1 MRKVLAAFLL
11 ITALVVLAS
20 WTGPASAQT
29 AATGAVQG
37 TVTDPTGA
45 VAPGVAVELINA
57 ATNESRS
64 TETNSSGLYVLANV
78 TPGPYTLKF
87 NKSGFTSSSIS
98 NLRVDVNKT
107 LTLDFKL
114 EISKGRET
122 IEVVATAQAELQTTD
137 AQVGNEVSSDAMLRL
152 PTLRRNAASLLTL
165 QPGVAPGNN
174 QFPRVGMRVAGAIDD
189 QNVFTVDGVD
199 VSDNVIG
206 GIDAQTIA
214 SIPLGVESIEEYRVG
229 VNNPN
234 ATFGRASGGQI
245 GAVSKSGTN
254 SFHGAGYLFHQNS
267 AFNAN
272 EWELN
277 QIGRPTPKFH
287 DNRFG
292 GKVGGPIWKN
302 HTFFF
307 FDYEGRRFPSASTF
321 NRLMP
326 TNSLR
331 SGILTFTDC
340 AKGFVN
346 GVCQGGNPVSYN
358 LKTSTLCG
366 NGTTACDPRAI
377 GISPSVQALWNLDP
391 QGTTPTNGADGL
403 NNLSFT
409 GTAVTPLKTN
419 FYDGRIDH
427 EITKKWHF
435 NGSYIYY
442 QTLVTSGGQ
451 GAQYD
456 LRSGT
461 PKATSQAP
469 TDRDAVIAGVTGQIT
484 PNLINTFRFGWVR
497 DRESF
502 DRLAPSATAALEAIP
517 GTNSSAGFVAL
528 APALAAA
535 TTNALVDAPIEV
547 DTQRARFQN
556 ITGRNIQYIDDV
568 SWIKSTHTMQFGGNI
583 RHIPTVHI
591 RNDKVVGS
599 LASLEVLSD
608 ADVSTFL
615 STIPSSER
623 PPTCGGAIT
632 TNCLQAGDVQRW
644 DRLYASTLG
653 LVDNIGI
660 LTTRDGNFNALPFG
674 TPLIND
680 TTLNAFEFYGQD
692 TWRIRPNLTVT
703 YGLSYGWQTPPHEKL
718 NRQTLVV
725 DAATLKPLTGPGY
738 IAAKEAAA
746 LAGQTF
752 NPTLGFE
759 PVKAAHRTVFN
770 TDYGDVAPRVAVA
783 WTPDFGSGLL
793 HTIAGGRK
801 TVIRGGYSI
810 VYDRENTVQTVIIP
824 MLGVGFAQTI
834 TVGAPLCNASG
845 TPGAG
850 CNFASGK
857 GNPGAASFRVG
868 VDGNL
873 PLPTVPAVSQPVVPG
888 PFGELFSFQD
898 DPNVKVGRSHAF
910 DLTVQRQLPG
920 NMILEAGWIGRW
932 SNRLPQGVNFNS
944 APYFFVDPS
953 SKQNFA
959 QAYDAVATAVAAGQT
974 PAAQPFFENQLPF
987 AAIQGLGGGCAQN
1000 LAGATNTTQFL
1011 AKAAAA
1017 TFTSGL
1023 VNSLFTRMDGLRT
1036 CLGLPNYQNQQLFD
1050 LHMRTYIGK
1059 SNYNGL
1065 IVTLRKRTSHG
1076 LTFDGSYTFS
1086 KTLDQNI
1093 SNQNQAG
1100 IYSNSYH
1107 PNVDYGPSLF
1117 DRRHIFNFNYLYELP
1132 LGKGHRFGNGNLSS
1146 RLLGGF
1152 FTSGIFSTFSGLPNF
1167 VTESSQVW
1175 GGGTIFG
1182 FAVGQIPLVDP
1193 SSFGDGRH
1201 DNVCSSGAGSAG
1213 NGPNCTS
1220 AGKGTGLNLFS
1231 DPAKVLS
1238 EFRNVQISNDGRT
1251 GRANPVIG
1259 LGFWNLDMSLGKKTA
1274 ITERVSM
1281 SFSADFFNIFNHPN
1295 FQDPTLNISSAASF
1309 GVIGTQL
1316 VPTNRD
1322 TAGARWIQL
1331 GLRFEF

>member
-1 MRKVLAAFLL
+1 MKKSVLLFFVAMLTLAGVAE
-11 ITALVVLAS
+11 TA
-20 WTGPASAQT
+20 GAQT
-29 AATGAVQG
+29 AATGAVLG
-37 TVTDPTGA
+37 TVTDPGGA
-45 VAPGVAVELINA
+45 VAPGVAVELTNT
-57 ATNESRS
+57 ATNKTLS
-64 TETNSSGLYVLANV
+64 TETNSSGQYVFANV
-78 TPGPYTLKF
+78 TPGVYALKF
-87 NKSGFTSSSIS
+87 MKSGFSTGTIS
-98 NLRVDVNKT
+98 NIQVNVNKT
-107 LTLDFKL
+107 LTYDLKL
-114 EISKGRET
+114 EISKGKEV
-122 IEVVATAQAELQTTD
+122 IEVVGTAQAELQTAD
-137 AQVGNEVSSDAMLRL
+137 AQVGNEVSSDAMLKL
-152 PTLRRNAASLLTL
+152 PTLRRNAAALLTL
-165 QPGVAPGNN
+165 QPAVSPGNGS
-174 QFPRVGMRVAGAIDD
+174 FPRVGMRVAGAVDD
-189 QNVFTVDGVD
+189 QNVFTVDGID

-254 SFHGAGYLFHQNS
+254 SFHGAGYWFHQNS
-267 AFNAN
+267 YFNAT

-277 QIGRPTPKFH
+277 RIGKANPKFH

-302 HTFFF
+302 KAFFF
-307 FDYEGRRFPSASTF
+307 FDYEGRRFPSASIF

-326 TNSLR
+326 TPSLR
-331 SGILTFTDC
+331 AGILKFKD
-340 AKGFVN
+340 AN
-346 GVCQGGNPVSYN
+346 GNIVSYD

-366 NGTTACDPRAI
+366 AGGTACDPRGL
-377 GISPSVQALWNLDP
+377 GISPSVAGLWGLDP
-391 QGTTPTNGADGL
+391 QGTDASNGADGL
-403 NNLSFT
+403 NTLNFT
-409 GTAVTPLKTN
+409 GTAVTPLSTN
-419 FYDGRIDH
+419 FYDGRIDY

-435 NGSYIYY
+435 NGSYLYY
-442 QTLVTSGGQ
+442 QTLQTSGGQ
-451 GAQYD
+451 NAQYD
-456 LRSGT
+456 LRGAS
-461 PKATSQAP
+461 PKATSTNP
-469 TDRDAVIAGVTGQIT
+469 TDRDAIITGLTGQIT

-502 DRLAPSATAALEAIP
+502 NRLAPSATAALEAIP
-517 GTNSSAGFVAL
+517 GTDSSAGFIAL

-556 ITGRNIQYIDDV
+556 IIGRNIQYVDDV
-568 SWIKSTHTMQFGGNI
+568 SWIKSTHTIQFGGNI
-583 RHIPTVHI
+583 RHIPTVHV

-599 LASLEVLSD
+599 LASLEVLAD

-615 STIPSSER
+615 SSIPGSER
-623 PPTCGGAIT
+623 PPTCGAGVT
-632 TNCLQAGDVQRW
+632 NNCLQSGDVQRW
-644 DRLYASTLG
+644 DRLYASALG

-660 LTTRDGNFNALPFG
+660 LTTRDGGLNPLPFG

-692 TWRIRPNLTVT
+692 SWRIKPNLTLT

-725 DAATLKPLTGPGY
+725 DAATLEPLTGPGY
-738 IAAKEAAA
+738 IGAKMAAA

-752 NPTLGFE
+752 NPTLGFQ

-770 TDYGDVAPRVAVA
+770 TDYGNVAPRVAVA
-783 WTPDFGSGLL
+783 WTPNFNSGLL
-793 HTIAGGRK
+793 QALTGDRK
-801 TVIRGGYSI
+801 TVVRGGYSI

-834 TVGAPLCNASG
+834 TVGGPLCNASG
-845 TPGAG
+845 TPGTG
-850 CNFASGK
+850 CNSAAGVA
-857 GNPGAASFRVG
+857 NPGAASFRVG
-868 VDGNL
+868 VDGTL
-873 PLPTVPAVSQPVVPG
+873 PLPTVPPVSQPVVPG

-898 DPNVKVGRSHAF
+898 DPNVKVGRSHAYDF
-910 DLTVQRQLPG
+910 TIQRQLPG
-920 NMILEAGWIGRW
+920 NMILEVGWVGRW
-932 SNRLPQGVNFNS
+932 ADRLPQGVNFNS
-944 APYFFVDPS
+944 APYFFADQA
-953 SKQNFA
+953 SKQTFA
-959 QAYDAVATAVAAGQT
+959 QAYDAVAAALAAGTT

-987 AAIQGLGGGCAQN
+987 AAIQALGGGCAQN
-1000 LAGATNTTQFL
+1000 VAGATNTTQFL
-1011 AKAAAA
+1011 ANAAQA

-1023 VNSLFTRMDGLRT
+1023 VNSLFSRMDGLRT

-1065 IVTLRKRTSHG
+1065 IATLRKRTSHG
-1076 LTFDGSYTFS
+1076 FTFDASYTFS

-1117 DRRHIFNFNYLYELP
+1117 DRRHIFNFNFLYELP
-1132 LGKGHRFGNGNLSS
+1132 FGAGHRYGNGAGLN
-1146 RLLGGF
+1146 RLVGGWY
-1152 FTSGIFSTFSGLPNF
+1152 TSGIYSAFSGLPLF

-1175 GGGTIFG
+1175 GGGSIFG
-1182 FAVGQIPLVDP
+1182 FAVGQIPLVNPNTFD
-1193 SSFGDGRH
+1193 SGVHNGVDG
-1201 DNVCSSGAGSAG
+1201 S
-1213 NGPNCTS
+1213 NGIGTAS
-1220 AGKGTGLNLFS
+1220 TGLNLFS
-1231 DPAKVLS
+1231 DPAAVFG
-1238 EFRNVQISNDGRT
+1238 EFRNVEISKDGRS
-1251 GRANPVIG
+1251 GRANPIIG
-1259 LGFWNLDMSLGKKTA
+1259 LGFWNLDVSVGKKTA

-1295 FQDPTLNISSAASF
+1295 FQDPTLNISSRASF
-1309 GVIGTQL
+1309 GVISAQL